1 MSKRRRE
8 ESEER
13 QSRSR
18 KKKDSSSSDS
28 EDRKKLKKKKKKR
41 SRSSSSSSSPEPSN
55 SNNGSSYYNKNS
67 KLTLD
72 ENVLKMV
79 ASIKS
84 KSGKKSDEM
93 LVDLL
98 SKMSEA
104 YSDSKSENKDLK
116 EKVVKLELQNQ
127 NLRDELAKMKEDN
140 SKFKNVK
147 YVMKEIEP
155 PKPVEP
161 PMKIEPVCMSAY
173 HSSGHRKLKKSRPK
187 KLVKSNKSISP
198 KKIHFL

>member
-1 MSKRRRE
+1 M
-8 ESEER
+8 
-13 QSRSR
+13 
-18 KKKDSSSSDS
+18 
-28 EDRKKLKKKKKKR
+28 
-41 SRSSSSSSSPEPSN
+41 
-55 SNNGSSYYNKNS
+55 
-67 KLTLD
+67 D

-104 YSDSKSENKDLK
+104 YSESKSENKELR
-116 EKVVKLELQNQ
+116 ERVLKLELQNQ
-127 NLRDELAKMKEDN
+127 NLRDELAKMREDQNN

-161 PMKIEPVCMSAY
+161 PIKIEPVSTE
-173 HSSGHRKLKKSRPK
+173 
-187 KLVKSNKSISP
+187 I
-198 KKIHFL
+198 

>member
-1 MSKRRRE
+1 
-8 ESEER
+8 
-13 QSRSR
+13 
-18 KKKDSSSSDS
+18 
-28 EDRKKLKKKKKKR
+28 
-41 SRSSSSSSSPEPSN
+41 
-55 SNNGSSYYNKNS
+55 
-67 KLTLD
+67 
-72 ENVLKMV
+72 MV

-161 PMKIEPVCMSAY
+161 PMKIEPVCMSTQWAQ
-173 HSSGHRKLKKSRPK
+173 KIKKSPDPK
-187 KLVKSNKSISP
+187 KLVKSNNYISRE
-198 KKIHFL
+198 KN

>member
-1 MSKRRRE
+1 M
-8 ESEER
+8 
-13 QSRSR
+13 
-18 KKKDSSSSDS
+18 
-28 EDRKKLKKKKKKR
+28 
-41 SRSSSSSSSPEPSN
+41 
-55 SNNGSSYYNKNS
+55 YS

-127 NLRDELAKMKEDN
+127 NLRDELAKMKAENN

-161 PMKIEPVCMSAY
+161 PMKMEPVIDVLFS
-173 HSSGHRKLKKSRPK
+173 RKKNLLTIFTKFRK
-187 KLVKSNKSISP
+187 NA
-198 KKIHFL
+198 

>member
-1 MSKRRRE
+1 M
-8 ESEER
+8 
-13 QSRSR
+13 
-18 KKKDSSSSDS
+18 
-28 EDRKKLKKKKKKR
+28 
-41 SRSSSSSSSPEPSN
+41 
-55 SNNGSSYYNKNS
+55 YS

-104 YSDSKSENKDLK
+104 YSESKSENKDLR

-127 NLRDELAKMKEDN
+127 NLRDELAKMKAENN

-161 PMKIEPVCMSAY
+161 PMKIEPVSTE
-173 HSSGHRKLKKSRPK
+173 
-187 KLVKSNKSISP
+187 I
-198 KKIHFL
+198 

>member
-1 MSKRRRE
+1 MKN
-8 ESEER
+8 
-13 QSRSR
+13 
-18 KKKDSSSSDS
+18 
-28 EDRKKLKKKKKKR
+28 KKKKKR
-41 SRSSSSSSSPEPSN
+41 SRSSSSSSSGTTPEPSN
-55 SNNGSSYYNKNS
+55 SNNSNSSSSNKYG
-67 KLTLD
+67 KLTMD

-104 YSDSKSENKDLK
+104 YSESKSENKELR
-116 EKVVKLELQNQ
+116 ERVLKLELQNQ
-127 NLRDELAKMKEDN
+127 NLRDELAKMREDQN
-140 SKFKNVK
+140 TSKFKNVK

-161 PMKIEPVCMSAY
+161 PMKIEPVSTE
-173 HSSGHRKLKKSRPK
+173 
-187 KLVKSNKSISP
+187 I
-198 KKIHFL
+198 